1 MSAAT
6 CGTGLAA
13 ASLAAAVM
21 VSQFMAPHGVAA
33 QPTGRDVV
41 PTPQVLVEKMLDLA
55 EVTAN
60 DIVVDL
66 GSGDGRTV
74 IAAARRGAIARG
86 IEYNAAMV
94 ELSRANAAREGLSD
108 KAAFEHAD
116 IFASDFSDASVVT
129 LFLLPELY
137 ERLRPI
143 LLGMKPGTRVVS
155 NSFGMGAWRP
165 DRVATVPEECDFYF
179 CKALLWI
186 VPASVEGNWTMENSE
201 LSLRQNFQA
210 FAGTLSNRDATIPVS
225 GRLTGG
231 DITFTAGDIVYM
243 GKVHGD
249 IIEGKTGSGGTWQ
262 ARRGARAAIQ
272 TRP

>member
-6 CGTGLAA
+6 CGTRLAA
-13 ASLAAAVM
+13 TSLVAAVL
-21 VSQFMAPHGVAA
+21 VSYLAAA

-55 EVTAN
+55 GVTAN

-86 IEYNAAMV
+86 IEYNAAMI
-94 ELSRANAAREGLSD
+94 ELSRANAAREGVSD
-108 KAAFEHAD
+108 KAIFQHAD

-186 VPASVEGNWTMENSE
+186 VPASVEGRWTMENGE
-201 LSLRQNFQA
+201 LLLRQNFQT
-210 FAGTLSNRDATIPVS
+210 FTGTLANRDAIVPVT
-225 GRLTGG
+225 GRLNGG
-231 DITFTAGDIVYM
+231 DITFTAGDIVYA
-243 GKVHGD
+243 GKVSGD
-249 IIEGKTGSGGTWQ
+249 VIEGRTGSGGKWL
-262 ARRGARAAIQ
+262 ARRGA
-272 TRP
+272 

>member
-1 MSAAT
+1 MSAAIY
-6 CGTGLAA
+6 GAGPAA
-13 ASLAAAVM
+13 ALFAAAVVM
-21 VSQFMAPHGVAA
+21 VSHVAAA
-33 QPTGRDVV
+33 QPTSGRDVV

-74 IAAARRGAIARG
+74 IAAARRGAVARG
-86 IEYNAAMV
+86 IEYNPAMV
-94 ELSRANAAREGLSD
+94 ELSKANAAREGVSNR
-108 KAAFEHAD
+108 ASFEHAD

-137 ERLRPI
+137 DRLRPI

-155 NSFGMGAWRP
+155 NSFGMGAWLP

-186 VPASVEGNWTMENSE
+186 VPASVEGRWTMESGE
-201 LSLRQNFQA
+201 LSLRQSFQT
-210 FAGTLSNRDATIPVS
+210 FTGSLSNRDATVPVN
-225 GRLTGG
+225 GRLNGG
-231 DITFTAGDIVYM
+231 DITFTAGDTVYM
-243 GKVHGD
+243 GRVRGD
-249 IIEGKTGSGGTWQ
+249 IIEGSTGSGGKWR
-262 ARRGARAAIQ
+262 ARRGA
-272 TRP
+272 